1 MLTSAGL
8 ATPFRYGGASGCQTD
23 ADTGLVLMGH
33 RYYDSRIGRFISQD
47 PAGAGSNQY
56 AYANNDPVDAA
67 DPSGLLTQ
75 QEAQAGQ
82 AAYRAGDPGVYSFY
96 QVTNGDYGNA
106 KYLYSVVVGFN
117 SDLNPSGGTFGGPM
131 MNFPGGADGLKRDIG
146 TAEQL
151 KKDTTHHF
159 PNAINLNA
167 QGYQE
172 RLSLFKDLVHGP
184 DKKTGKSGPW
194 DFKAGVDRVKN
205 PLLFDLRRNAGDFWY
220 GAGGTIAGIGP
231 FELQFGAGVAQFLDD
246 SPKNAFSYWQTGFDD
261 PEGHGEALAGMD
273 WWNSGARMYSVSVPS
288 R

>member
-1 MLTSAGL
+1 M
-8 ATPFRYGGASGCQTD
+8 
-23 ADTGLVLMGH
+23 
-33 RYYDSRIGRFISQD
+33 SQD
-47 PAGAGSNQY
+47 PAGDGDNWY
-56 AYANNDPVDAA
+56 AYCGNDPVNGT

-82 AAYRAGDPGVYSFY
+82 AAYSAGDPGVYNFY

-106 KYLYSVVVGFN
+106 KYLYSVVIGFN

-151 KKDTTHHF
+151 KKDTTQHLPIGF
-159 PNAINLNA
+159 NFFNMP
-167 QGYQE
+167 GYQE
-172 RLSLFKDLVHGP
+172 RLRLFKDLVHGP

-205 PLLFDLRRNAGDFWY
+205 PLLFDERRNAGDFFY
-220 GAGGTIAGIGP
+220 GAGGTAAGIGSIP
-231 FELQFGAGVAQFLDD
+231 LEGGAGIAQFLDD
-246 SPKNAFSYWQTGFDD
+246 SPRNAASYYQTGFDD
-261 PEGHGEALAGMD
+261 PEGHGEVLAGMS
-273 WWNSGARMYSVSVPS
+273 WWSSGASMYSVSVPS

>member
-1 MLTSAGL
+1 
-8 ATPFRYGGASGCQTD
+8 
-23 ADTGLVLMGH
+23 MGH